1 MRATS
6 SYLAYLC
13 STISFE
19 FNQSGESSC
28 CLIAIIEKY
37 LYMGMELTKI
47 IEYFCVVR
55 KEYIDWGGNESTSRY
70 EFTDNLIMFYYI
82 Y

>member
-1 MRATS
+1 MS

-13 STISFE
+13 STISLE
-19 FNQSGESSC
+19 FNQSGESSGY
-28 CLIAIIEKY
+28 LIAITGKY
-37 LYMGMELTKI
+37 LYMGMDLTKI

-55 KEYIDWGGNESTSRY
+55 KEYIDWGGNGSTSIY
-70 EFTDNLIMFYYI
+70 KFSENLIMFYYI

>member
-1 MRATS
+1 
-6 SYLAYLC
+6 
-13 STISFE
+13 
-19 FNQSGESSC
+19 
-28 CLIAIIEKY
+28 
-37 LYMGMELTKI
+37 MGMELTKI

-55 KEYIDWGGNESTSRY
+55 KEYIDWGGNGTTSRY

>member
-6 SYLAYLC
+6 SDLAYLC

-19 FNQSGESSC
+19 FSQSGESSC
-28 CLIAIIEKY
+28 YLISTMEKY

-55 KEYIDWGGNESTSRY
+55 KEHIKLLDEILRVDLDIILY
-70 EFTDNLIMFYYI
+70 F
-82 Y
+82 

>member
-1 MRATS
+1 
-6 SYLAYLC
+6 
-13 STISFE
+13 
-19 FNQSGESSC
+19 
-28 CLIAIIEKY
+28 
-37 LYMGMELTKI
+37 MGMDLKNV

-55 KEYIDWGGNESTSRY
+55 KEYIDRGGNGSTSIY

>member
-1 MRATS
+1 
-6 SYLAYLC
+6 
-13 STISFE
+13 
-19 FNQSGESSC
+19 
-28 CLIAIIEKY
+28 
-37 LYMGMELTKI
+37 MGMDLKKI

-55 KEYIDWGGNESTSRY
+55 KEYIDWGGNGSTSIYIY

>member
-6 SYLAYLC
+6 SDLAYLC

-28 CLIAIIEKY
+28 YLIAIIEKY
-37 LYMGMELTKI
+37 LYMGMDLTKI

-55 KEYIDWGGNESTSRY
+55 KEYIDWGGNGSASIY
-70 EFTDNLIMFYYI
+70 DMNLQII
-82 Y
+82 L